1 MQKKPNKLNLN
12 KQWSLKLLELN
23 LIKIM
28 KPVTMI
34 NSDLISLH
42 IPKTLV
48 MKCPKLKEL
57 SMETQPEFY
66 LTVFLKLLSVKP
78 VVISISV

>member
-1 MQKKPNKLNLN
+1 MKKKPNKLNLN

-28 KPVTMI
+28 MPVSMI
-34 NSDLISLH
+34 NSDLILLH
-42 IPKTLV
+42 IPKPLV

-66 LTVFLKLLSVKP
+66 LIVFLKLLSVKL
-78 VVISISV
+78 VVTSISV